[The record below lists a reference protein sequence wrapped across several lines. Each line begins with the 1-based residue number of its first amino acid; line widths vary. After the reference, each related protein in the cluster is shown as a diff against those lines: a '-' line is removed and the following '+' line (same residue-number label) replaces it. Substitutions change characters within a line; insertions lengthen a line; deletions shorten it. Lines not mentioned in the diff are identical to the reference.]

1 MVGPGRLDA
10 SLRLEGGLSEFRGV
24 PEPTLFRAATER
36 RSERKPAAVCMQV
49 DQGRVVDEMRAS
61 S

>member
-1 MVGPGRLDA
+1 MDA
-10 SLRLEGGLSEFRGV
+10 SLRLEGGLSGFRGV

-61 S
+61 R